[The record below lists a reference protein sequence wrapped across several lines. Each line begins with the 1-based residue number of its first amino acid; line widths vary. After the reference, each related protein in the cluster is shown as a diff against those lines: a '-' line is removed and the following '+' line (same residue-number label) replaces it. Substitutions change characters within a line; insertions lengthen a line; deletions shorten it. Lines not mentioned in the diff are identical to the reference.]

1 MNTKS
6 ARMTL
11 RENREHRESGGDFH
25 LKISDNYVELLNS
38 LPEFRDL
45 TTQQLLRLLPRKY
58 RQLIPPVGEFFEV
71 RDHPHQQE
79 DRMARAAIIGLL
91 APESRIQA
99 HIGFR
104 YLERSVVLQSR

>member
-1 MNTKS
+1 
-6 ARMTL
+6 MTL

-25 LKISDNYVELLNS
+25 LKINEKYVELLNS

-45 TTQQLLRLLPRKY
+45 TTKQLLRLLPQKY
-58 RQLIPPVGEFFEV
+58 RSLIPPVGEFFEIN
-71 RDHPHQQE
+71 DHPHQQE

-91 APESRIQA
+91 APDSRIQA

-104 YLERSVVLQSR
+104 YLERTVVVPSR